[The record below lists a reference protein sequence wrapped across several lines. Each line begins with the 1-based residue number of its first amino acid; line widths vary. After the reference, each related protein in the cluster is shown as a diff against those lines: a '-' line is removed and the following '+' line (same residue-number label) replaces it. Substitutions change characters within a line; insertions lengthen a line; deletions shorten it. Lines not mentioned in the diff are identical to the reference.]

1 MKLKHWQGY
10 GSVEVK
16 KVSKTTF
23 NNNWGEKKTKL
34 VLSVKGNHE
43 YGLVRDDIY
52 DVKRWLFDRFEKN
65 FSCKID
71 ESVYEVMADE
81 LGKETENRH
90 ERTDQKHSSC

>member
-43 YGLVRDDIY
+43 WGLVRDDIY
-52 DVKRWLFDRFEKN
+52 DVKHWIFDKFEKN
-65 FSCKID
+65 FSGNYYDID
-71 ESVYEVMADE
+71 MSIKDDYVDGVEVA
-81 LGKETENRH
+81 TY
-90 ERTDQKHSSC
+90 TFIY

>member
-43 YGLVRDDIY
+43 CGLVRDDIY

-65 FSCKID
+65 FSGDYYDID
-71 ESVYEVMADE
+71 MSIKDDYVDGVEVA
-81 LGKETENRH
+81 TY
-90 ERTDQKHSSC
+90 TFIY

>member
-10 GSVEVK
+10 GSVEAK

-65 FSCKID
+65 FSGEYYDID
-71 ESVYEVMADE
+71 MSIKDEYVGGVEVA
-81 LGKETENRH
+81 TY
-90 ERTDQKHSSC
+90 TFIY

>member
-34 VLSVKGNHE
+34 VLSVNGNHE

-65 FSCKID
+65 FSGEYYDID
-71 ESVYEVMADE
+71 MSIKDDYVDGVEVA
-81 LGKETENRH
+81 TY
-90 ERTDQKHSSC
+90 TFIY

>member
-23 NNNWGEKKTKL
+23 NNSWGEKKTKL

-43 YGLVRDDIY
+43 CGLVRDDIY

-65 FSCKID
+65 FSGNYYNID
-71 ESVYEVMADE
+71 MSIKDDYVNGVEVA
-81 LGKETENRH
+81 TY
-90 ERTDQKHSSC
+90 TFIY

>member
-52 DVKRWLFDRFEKN
+52 DVKRWLFDRFEKH
-65 FSCKID
+65 FSGEYYDID
-71 ESVYEVMADE
+71 MSIKDDYVDGVEVA
-81 LGKETENRH
+81 TY
-90 ERTDQKHSSC
+90 TFIY